1 MKHLNKIVIFLF
13 LLSVSLVS
21 CNDLLDV
28 NSDKIVTTDEYQMNA
43 SNDSLYS
50 MFGIFSKLEKL
61 ADSYV
66 LVGELRGDLM
76 DVTDK
81 STDELKAL
89 SNFSY
94 SSGNT
99 YTSNIKDYYAVINNC
114 NYVIKTVD
122 TTKVKG
128 GVLVLKRVYAA
139 AKAIRAWTYMQIA
152 LNYKTASYYEEP
164 ILTVSDAEN
173 IQNNAP
179 QLTMEQLAP
188 ILINDLLP
196 YKDVENLSLGYL
208 YLHKI
213 TYSFFPINFL
223 LGDLYL
229 WSGQYENAA
238 NEYYNLMYKRGLVI
252 SSAFES
258 SHGVV
263 NTSTPVFNSSADIF
277 NWYKIFQTGTTENIT
292 NIVASNQ
299 YGFVFHLD
307 SINRNNMLKPSV
319 AANNYWNSQIYYYS
333 KQLDTLGDLRK
344 RETYGT
350 YDRIN
355 KVYYGDSL
363 LLKYIYLNPAQSS
376 KTEVTNRQV
385 MVYRTALLYLRYAEA
400 VNRLGKPNLAMAV
413 LKNGLSSTTLSD
425 RKVIPAWEIG
435 STSGSIPT
443 YMNFYDNRFAD
454 NIGLRARAL
463 GNSQIDTTYIIPK
476 LPTLQD
482 SILNVEDKIITECA
496 LETAFEGNRF
506 QDLMRVAIRRN
517 DNSFLADKVM
527 AKHKNGTPVK
537 VDLYNRDNWYIKK

>member
-13 LLSVSLVS
+13 LLSISLVS

-66 LVGELRGDLM
+66 LLGELRGDLM

-81 STDELKAL
+81 STGELKDL
-89 SNFSY
+89 STFSY
-94 SSGNT
+94 SSGNS
-99 YTSNIKDYYAVINNC
+99 YTSNKKDYYAVINNC

-152 LNYKTASYYEEP
+152 LNFKTASYYEEP
-164 ILTVSDAEN
+164 ILSLSDAEN

-179 QLTMEQLAP
+179 KLTIEQLAP
-188 ILINDLLP
+188 VLISDLLP
-196 YKDVENLSLGYL
+196 YKDVENLSLGNL
-208 YLHKI
+208 YRHNTK
-213 TYSFFPINFL
+213 YSFFPINFL

-238 NEYYNLMYKRGLVI
+238 NEYYNLMYKKELII
-252 SSAFES
+252 SSTYKS
-258 SHGVV
+258 SRGVV
-263 NTSTPVFNSSADIF
+263 NTSTPVFNSAANTH
-277 NWYKIFQTGTTENIT
+277 NWYKMFESGSSEDIT
-292 NIVASNQ
+292 NIVATNQ
-299 YGFVFHLD
+299 YGVVFHLD
-307 SINRNNMLKPSV
+307 SINMKSMLKPSV
-319 AANNYWNSQIYYYS
+319 VANDLWNSQIYYFS

-344 RETYGT
+344 IESYGT
-350 YDRIN
+350 YT
-355 KVYYGDSL
+355 VYNGSTVLYQDSL
-363 LLKYIYLNPAQSS
+363 LRKYIFLNPYVSS
-376 KTEVTNRQV
+376 NETNKQI

-413 LKNGLSSTTLSD
+413 LKNGLNSTTLAD

-435 STSGSIPT
+435 SSFPT
-443 YMNFYDNRFAD
+443 YMNFNDNRFTD
-454 NIGLRARAL
+454 NIGIRARAL
-463 GNSQIDTTYIIPK
+463 GNSQIDTTYVIPK
-476 LPTLQD
+476 LPSLQD
-482 SILNVEDKIITECA
+482 SIIDVENKIITECA

-506 QDLMRVAIRRN
+506 HDLMRVAIRRN
-517 DNSFLADKVM
+517 DNSFLAKKVLD
-527 AKHKNGTPVK
+527 KHKNGTPVK
-537 VDLYNRDNWYIKK
+537 VDLYNRENWYLK